1 MAIAEVITSNPK
13 LGIVSV
19 SFLVTLAMT
28 LVTKF
33 FTDQK
38 RMKEIKDMQK
48 KHQERM
54 KEHRGNLDRQREI
67 QKEIMELSM
76 EMMRHSFK
84 PLIITLLPIIF
95 IFWWLKGTFA
105 QTAIAGTWLWW
116 YIGSSIAFSM
126 ILRKALNVA

>member
-1 MAIAEVITSNPK
+1 MPIAEIIASNPK
-13 LGIVSV
+13 LGIISV
-19 SFLVTLAMT
+19 SFLVTLVMT

-54 KEHRGNLDRQREI
+54 KEHKGNLDKQKEI
-67 QKEIMELSM
+67 QKEIMDLSM

-95 IFWWLKGTFA
+95 IFWWLKEAFTG
-105 QTAIAGTWLWW
+105 TAIASTWIWW
-116 YIGSSIAFSM
+116 YIGSSIFFS
-126 ILRKALNVA
+126 ILLRKFLDVA